1 MFYLWA
7 GLGFAGLTLLYIKVI
22 LPRRRFPSRFRSIT
36 EKRMQFFLYLHG
48 KWNREILL
56 PFREIRLGMDPSS
69 DFSFATLVDLQAES
83 IADLPSQILLSPTD
97 EYIRVTSDRPLLIQG
112 VERSSGWLRV
122 NGILRSGPV
131 KIVFKGPL
139 EVKERVRV
147 KPSFSA
153 LANYY
158 GPGVASGFLALL
170 CIAVGLY
177 TLNSHR
183 TGNKTPFAPIQLPA
197 PQFPLPP
204 ASSQPS
210 APAIIAS
217 IESFPTTSEP
227 RPSSA
232 GVALTGPSIP
242 PSSGGSASLTGSIP
256 SASAQLH
263 SRKGEP
269 WEEPLPDFPDS
280 LPIVAPGGK
289 IPQVPIKVLFVHA
302 HPDDESIEFG
312 TLMALCKKQGIP
324 TATVLF
330 TDGEGGIFS
339 KEYSGPRTSL
349 REIRIREAAWALH
362 TLGSAL
368 YIRLGLSNLPYNGV
382 RDEQKA
388 TEVIQRWSS
397 SKPTDRMVEILLTLK
412 PDIVIS
418 PEEPSRIRK
427 HFEHEAVALVV
438 KNAID
443 RVRRM
448 GHSYPRGYLQSL
460 DPRSPLDLKGSVSFA
475 RNPVVELQ
483 RKALSYH
490 RTQADAFY
498 FGVQRTEKYPAEV
511 YRVKFWSLEEDPLL
525 FFMERAPKQAP

>member
-1 MFYLWA
+1 MIYLLA
-7 GLGFAGLTLLYIKVI
+7 GLGFTGLTILYIKFI
-22 LPRRRFPSRFRSIT
+22 LPRRRFPSRFHSIT

-56 PFREIRLGMDPSS
+56 PFREVRLGMDPSS
-69 DFSFATLVDLQAES
+69 DFSFATLEELQASS
-83 IADLPSQILLSPTD
+83 IADLPSQIVLSPTD
-97 EYIRVTSDRPLLIQG
+97 DYIRVTSDRPLLIQG

-122 NGILRSGPV
+122 NGILRAGPV

-139 EVKERVRV
+139 EVKERVRM
-147 KPSFSA
+147 KPSFIA
-153 LANYY
+153 LSNYY

-170 CIAVGLY
+170 CVTVGLY
-177 TLNSHR
+177 TLAH
-183 TGNKTPFAPIQLPA
+183 LPA
-197 PQFPLPP
+197 PL
-204 ASSQPS
+204 ASSELS
-210 APAIIAS
+210 VHAPIPPT
-217 IESFPTTSEP
+217 ESVPARSEP
-227 RPSSA
+227 RPSSTEFA
-232 GVALTGPSIP
+232 PKGPSIP
-242 PSSGGSASLTGSIP
+242 PSPRGSASLTGSIP
-256 SASAQLH
+256 SVSSQLP
-263 SRKGEP
+263 SKKAEPRKEP
-269 WEEPLPDFPDS
+269 FPDFPDS
-280 LPIVAPGGK
+280 LPIVAPGGR
-289 IPQVPIKVLFVHA
+289 IPVVPIKVLFVHA

-312 TLMALCKKQGIP
+312 TLMALCKTQGIP

-388 TEVIQRWSS
+388 TEVIQRWSPS
-397 SKPTDRMVEILLTLK
+397 NPTERMVDILLTLK

-418 PEEPSRIRK
+418 PEEPSKIRK

-443 RVRRM
+443 QVRRM
-448 GHSYPRGYLQSL
+448 GHSFPRGYLQSL
-460 DPRSPLDLKGSVSFA
+460 DPRYPMERKGSISFT
-475 RNPVVELQ
+475 RSPVADLQ
-483 RKALSYH
+483 RTALSHH

-498 FGVQRTEKYPAEV
+498 FGVQRTEKYPEEV
-511 YRVKFWSLEEDPLL
+511 YRVKFWSLEEDTLL
-525 FFMERAPKQAP
+525 YFTERAPKQVP